1 MNLLRW
7 LALGGLAGAG
17 GYWLL
22 RYLQPEESSL
32 VLNGSV
38 VVITGA
44 SSGIG
49 RALADAFA
57 RRGAK
62 IVLAARRADM
72 LETVRQQIEP
82 YATDVLAIP
91 TDVTDEASLRALV
104 SQTLERFGRIDVLV
118 NNAGV
123 LVTGPL
129 HTMSA
134 DDIHQGVRTNY
145 EAAIML
151 TQLVLPTLL
160 AQRSGKIINMA
171 SVNGRVPNPTS
182 TIYGSTKHGLLA
194 FSDSLRRELFGTG
207 VHVTSVLPRWTRTE
221 LVPPEILATVRDMD
235 TPEFVAERT
244 IDGLLK
250 NLDNVYF
257 GTAMTRGAMWCERH
271 LPRVMNLYWRM
282 QMTPQYLERS
292 RMNK

>member
-1 MNLLRW
+1 MSRLRW
-7 LALGGLAGAG
+7 LALGGLLGAG

-62 IVLAARRADM
+62 VVLAARRTDM

-82 YATDVLAIP
+82 YATDVVAIP

-104 SQTLERFGRIDVLV
+104 SQTMERFGRIDVLI

-123 LVTGPL
+123 LITGPL
-129 HTMSA
+129 HTLTT
-134 DDIHQGVRTNY
+134 DNIHQGVRTNY
-145 EAAIML
+145 EAAILL

-160 AQRSGKIINMA
+160 AQRSGKIINIA

-182 TIYGSTKHGLLA
+182 TIYGSSKHALLA

-207 VHVTSVLPRWTRTE
+207 VHVTSVLSRWTRTE
-221 LVPPEILATVRDMD
+221 LVPPEILATVQDMD

-244 IDGLLK
+244 IDGALR

-257 GTAMTRGAMWCERH
+257 GTFMTRLGMWCERH
-271 LPRVMNLYWRM
+271 MPRVMNLYWRM
-282 QMTPQYLERS
+282 QMTPQYVERS